1 MQKVMF
7 LIGIHNEKCYANSMC
22 DVYSFLNKF
31 LGVRI
36 LSQKV

>member
-7 LIGIHNEKCYANSMC
+7 LIGIHNERCYE
-22 DVYSFLNKF
+22 VYSVPNKF

-36 LSQKV
+36 VSQKV